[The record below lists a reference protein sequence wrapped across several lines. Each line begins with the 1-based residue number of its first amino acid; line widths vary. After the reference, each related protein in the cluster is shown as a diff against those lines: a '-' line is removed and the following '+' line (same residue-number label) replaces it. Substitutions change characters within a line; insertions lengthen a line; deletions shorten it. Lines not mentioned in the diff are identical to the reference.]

1 MNFLNVGMWFCFGRF
16 DFIICDFGCVF
27 FFGKAVP
34 FLTKLVTLFVSEG
47 KIGTCRTLIWSCSGF
62 I

>member
-1 MNFLNVGMWFCFGRF
+1 MIVDCYCVIYFGRSNYVTYH
-16 DFIICDFGCVF
+16 FGSDI

-47 KIGTCRTLIWSCSGF
+47 KIGTFSTLIGSCLGF
-62 I
+62 V

>member
-1 MNFLNVGMWFCFGRF
+1 MVCFGRF
-16 DFIICDFGCVF
+16 DYVTCDFGCV

-47 KIGTCRTLIWSCSGF
+47 KIGTCSTLICSCSGF
-62 I
+62 EKNESFQVEQ